1 MSQMR
6 SFFPRDR
13 GVSASIRPMPLWD
26 KLQKLIPGKAGPAP
40 VGFEALTTAARH
52 RAEEWLHRT
61 PAPLAAPMLVEL
73 LDGRA
78 GAIESGYV
86 RVLEQ
91 VDRRC
96 ADAEIWQNFFLDLL
110 DDEGDAPV
118 EGPGMGAQPV
128 EPDEELLRLLAG
140 ITRWPEVRPR
150 FAWETGYHT
159 LRHVLARRDADAA
172 LVVAAAKAAVEDFL
186 LAFGSAG
193 DYEAKVNALGDLA
206 AALFIAGDD
215 ETGRLLCDY
224 AAGALSAEEAVRQE
238 LHRLR
243 REGASFVRESYGAS

>member
-1 MSQMR
+1 
-6 SFFPRDR
+6 
-13 GVSASIRPMPLWD
+13 MPLWD
-26 KLQKLIPGKAGPAP
+26 KLQKLIPGKPGPAP
-40 VGFEALTTAARH
+40 VGFEALTSKARH
-52 RAEEWLHRT
+52 RAEEWLHRA
-61 PAPLAAPMLVEL
+61 PAPMPALALVDL
-73 LDGRA
+73 LDGGA
-78 GAIESGYV
+78 GAITAGYA

-96 ADAEIWQNFFLDLL
+96 ADGEIWQNFFLDLL

-128 EPDEELLRLLAG
+128 DPDEELLRLLAG
-140 ITRWPEVRPR
+140 ITRWPDVRAR

-159 LRHVLARRDADAA
+159 LRHALARDDAA
-172 LVVAAAKAAVEDFL
+172 MLAPAAKAAAEDFL
-186 LAFGSAG
+186 LALVSAE

-206 AALFIAGDD
+206 AALFVAGDD

-224 AAGALSAEEAVRQE
+224 AAGALSAEEAVRQD

-243 REGASFVRESYGAS
+243 KEGIAFVRESYGAR

>member
-1 MSQMR
+1 
-6 SFFPRDR
+6 
-13 GVSASIRPMPLWD
+13 MPLWD
-26 KLQKLIPGKAGPAP
+26 KLQKLIPGKPGPAP
-40 VGFEALTTAARH
+40 VGFEALTPKARH

-61 PAPLAAPMLVEL
+61 PAPMPAAALVDL
-73 LDGRA
+73 LDGGK
-78 GAIESGYV
+78 GAITTGYA

-96 ADAEIWQNFFLDLL
+96 ADGEIWQNFFLDLL

-140 ITRWPEVRPR
+140 ITRWPDVRAR

-159 LRHVLARRDADAA
+159 LRHALARDDASMLAP
-172 LVVAAAKAAVEDFL
+172 AAKAAAEDFL
-186 LAFGSAG
+186 LALVSAD

-206 AALFIAGDD
+206 AALFVAGDD

-224 AAGALSAEEAVRQE
+224 AAGALSAEEAVRQD

-243 REGASFVRESYGAS
+243 KEGISFVRESYGAPR